1 MFLVRIKNE
10 EFGLLNSD
18 DYLNVHPGVNSD
30 ALSIESLFPGRVKNS
45 DFFFFDFMKISSVLA
60 TIVENE
66 QQKQPP
72 SSFSCFL

>member
-1 MFLVRIKNE
+1 MRSKNE

-18 DYLNVHPGVNSD
+18 DYLNVHPGVNFH
-30 ALSIESLFPGRVKNS
+30 ALSIESVFPGRVKNS
-45 DFFFFDFMKISSVLA
+45 KFFFDFMKISSVLA

-72 SSFSCFL
+72 SSLSCFL